1 MDGWVFIVVIVL
13 FSLLDGFLRKQK
25 AARAAEAL
33 PPGQEPE
40 AERHEPTY
48 DAEPS
53 FDEQHSYEPPSSDE
67 QHAYEP
73 PSYDDRPSYDEQIDD
88 DVAEYSSPSTAMSR
102 STPDPPTPLIPK
114 GIWEEIAGLASGVQA
129 SEPSAPPEPR
139 SEATTVAR
147 RASFQPTAP
156 EQEHFVHRSHADYGT
171 DPSSRAPSEQ
181 DGLDPLA
188 RHLGADAGAAHKLL
202 SSGDPHALRR
212 AIILQ
217 EILGP
222 PAAFRGD
229 PYEPR

>member
-13 FSLLDGFLRKQK
+13 FSLLDGVLRKQK

-40 AERHEPTY
+40 PGGHEPMY

-53 FDEQHSYEPPSSDE
+53 FDEQH
-67 QHAYEP
+67 AYEP
-73 PSYDDRPSYDEQIDD
+73 PSFDDRPSYDEEIDD
-88 DVAEYSSPSTAMSR
+88 DVAEYSSPSTAVSR
-102 STPDPPTPLIPK
+102 STPAPPTPLIPRD
-114 GIWEEIAGLASGVQA
+114 IWEEEIAGLVSGVQA
-129 SEPSAPPEPR
+129 SEPPAPPEPR
-139 SEATTVAR
+139 REATTVAR
-147 RASFQPTAP
+147 RASFQPTTP